1 MMINRACRLIA
12 SIALLGTVAT
22 ASAQRP
28 ALPVAV
34 DSGRMV
40 RMHTAT
46 GMVQGRLTAPFRATD
61 PTLTYCRY
69 PGPPCVGRE
78 DSAAVR
84 TISVSALTR
93 LEQSPGSHWRRGATI
108 GGAVGAILG
117 GLAMSFAL
125 GMCEYDCPDQKG
137 PLIVLGGLVNGVAF
151 GGLGALWGSAFP
163 RWEVRP

>member
-1 MMINRACRLIA
+1 MFL
-12 SIALLGTVAT
+12 AT
-22 ASAQRP
+22 ASVASAQLP
-28 ALPVAV
+28 ALPSSV

-46 GMVQGRLTAPFRATD
+46 GMIQGRLTTPFRATD

-69 PGPPCVGRE
+69 PGPPCVGPE
-78 DSAAVR
+78 DSLAIR

-93 LEQSPGSHWRRGATI
+93 LEQSPGSHWRRGAII
-108 GGAVGAILG
+108 GGAFGAIAG
-117 GLAMSFAL
+117 GLTMSFLLA
-125 GMCEYDCPDQKG
+125 MCEYDCPNQKA

-151 GGLGALWGSAFP
+151 GGIGALWGSAFP